1 MRTLHPDTLTA
12 LKADHLRAILIKLDF
27 TPTPVY
33 LNNTA
38 FDIDYNGNTYLG
50 NGQLLSLGKI
60 KQDIDIRVSNLD
72 LILDAVDP
80 SLVAI
85 LLGTPQHG
93 RDVDISLVILH
104 GDYSIAGTPIPMS
117 SMIINGAP
125 SITDDPTKGKAIIKQ
140 KISSEFANWKQKG
153 GIRTTPASLQRFAPD
168 DTGFDFAAESGK
180 EYKWGAK

>member
-1 MRTLHPDTLTA
+1 MRTLHTDTLAA
-12 LKADHLRAILIKLDF
+12 LKTDHLRAILIKLDF
-27 TPTPVY
+27 APTPVY

-38 FDIDYNGNTYLG
+38 FDISYNGNTYLG
-50 NGQLLSLGKI
+50 NGQFLKINKI
-60 KQDIDIRVSNLD
+60 KQDIEIRVSTQN
-72 LILDAVDP
+72 ITFDAVDP

-85 LLGTPQHG
+85 LLGTQQHG
-93 RDVDISLVILH
+93 RDVEIKLAILNN
-104 GDYSIAGTPIPMS
+104 DYSIVGSPIPMN

-125 SITDDPTKGKAIIKQ
+125 SITDDPSKGKATIKQ

-153 GIRTTPASLQRFAPD
+153 GIRTTPASLQRFSPG